1 MINASGFQGALRTA
15 VVVPLLGLALLILI
29 LFAQMSSLMEAAQW
43 TDHTYKVI
51 LEARSLR
58 NAAFH
63 MQNADQ
69 AYVLTGDKAFLDR
82 FDSKEADAETRIQN
96 LNTLVADN
104 PPQVAR
110 LQTIASHFHNWQRD
124 ARQHSPTAPGRD
136 TRALILQ
143 KQAGLDT
150 LEALLD
156 DFRNVEEGLLVKRT
170 EATRQAAQTTRLVAA
185 GLAVV
190 LGLGLTFF
198 IRRQM
203 FVLAGSYH
211 SALASVQEQADTL
224 KRNADQIH
232 HDAEEIKLLNATLE
246 KRVEERTAQL
256 EASNKE
262 LEAFSYSV
270 SHDLR
275 APLRSIDGFSQ
286 ALLEDYGDTID
297 ADGKKYLERI
307 RTNSRQMAGLI
318 DDMLALSRLT
328 RADMKRAPVDL
339 TVLAQNVADELQQR
353 DPNRQA
359 TITIAPGLNAEG
371 DERLLR
377 IALENLMGNAWKFTS
392 KISDARIEVG
402 QEMQGDK
409 PVFLVRDNG
418 AGFDMA
424 YSDKLFGAFQRLH
437 GVGEFEGTGI
447 GLATV
452 QRVIRRHGGRI
463 WAEGAVDKGAAFYFT
478 LV

>member
-1 MINASGFQGALRTA
+1 MINASGFQNALRMA
-15 VVVPLLGLALLILI
+15 VVVPLLGLILLVVI

-43 TDHTYKVI
+43 TDHTYQVI
-51 LEARSLR
+51 IEVRSLR
-58 NAAFH
+58 NAVLH
-63 MQNADQ
+63 MENAQQ
-69 AYVLTGDKAFLDR
+69 AYLLTGDKTFLNR
-82 FDSKEADAETRIQN
+82 YAASGTDAETSIQH
-96 LNTLVADN
+96 LSHLVVDN
-104 PPQVAR
+104 PPQIAR
-110 LQTIASHFHNWQRD
+110 LQVIDGQFHSWQTSGKQTFAAPLTE
-124 ARQHSPTAPGRD
+124 ARTRVRRQQTA
-136 TRALILQ
+136 
-143 KQAGLDT
+143 LDSLET
-150 LEALLD
+150 LLEN
-156 DFRNVEEGLLVKRT
+156 FRNVEETLLVERT
-170 EATRQAAQTTRLVAA
+170 AATRDAARVTRLVALV
-185 GLAVV
+185 LAI
-190 LGLGLTFF
+190 GLGIALTFF

-203 FVLAGSYH
+203 TALAGTYNT
-211 SALASVQEQADTL
+211 ALSSVQEQADTL
-224 KRNADQIH
+224 KRNADEIH
-232 HDAEEIKLLNATLE
+232 RNSEEIKNLNATLE
-246 KRVEERTAQL
+246 KRVEDRTAQL

-297 ADGKKYLERI
+297 AEGKKYLERL
-307 RTNSRQMAGLI
+307 RNNSRQMAGLI

-328 RADMKRAPVDL
+328 RADMKRAPVNL
-339 TVLAQNVADELQQR
+339 SALAEGVAEELRQR
-353 DPNRQA
+353 DPNRQV
-359 TITIAPGLNAEG
+359 TIIVAPNLNTEA

-377 IALENLMGNAWKFTS
+377 IALENLLGNAWKFTS

-402 QEMQGDK
+402 QETQDGK
-409 PVFLVRDNG
+409 PVFFVRDNG

-463 WAEGAVDKGAAFYFT
+463 WAEGAVDKGATFYFT
-478 LV
+478 LN